1 MQKIIMKI
9 KINTLVKQIEN
20 VQNQPESLDKQLLL
34 SELTDELQRLRLK
47 LDKF

>member
-1 MQKIIMKI
+1 MKI